1 MNTAII
7 SLLKKLW
14 LPVVIL
20 FVFAVLSW
28 KVNHY
33 RDNAITYKYQ
43 RDKATVRA
51 DTLEAITN
59 NVITTMNLIR
69 DISQATQNAKNEL
82 AHKGETRI
90 VYIRQALEGDP
101 CANQLVPSAAA
112 DSLREY
118 ADSLRSGPGGADKR

>member
-1 MNTAII
+1 M
-7 SLLKKLW
+7 L
-14 LPVVIL
+14 VL
-20 FVFAVLSW
+20 F
-28 KVNHY
+28 VNHY
-33 RDNAITYKYQ
+33 RNNAIAYKDQ

-51 DTLEAITN
+51 DTSEAITS

-90 VYIRQALEGDP
+90 VYIRQVLEGDP
-101 CANQLVPSAAA
+101 CANQPVPSAAA

-118 ADSLRSGPGGADKR
+118 ADSLRASPSGADKH